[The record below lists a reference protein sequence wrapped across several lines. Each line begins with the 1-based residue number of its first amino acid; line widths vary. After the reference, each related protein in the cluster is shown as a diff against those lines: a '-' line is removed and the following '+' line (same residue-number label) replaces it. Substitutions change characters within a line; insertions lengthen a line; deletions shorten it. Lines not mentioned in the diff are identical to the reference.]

1 MTIDPT
7 SLSRLGPRS
16 HTWTSTLRTAQSV
29 MSEFDPKDKREWLGS
44 MGLQDKR
51 TTQKLTHDWSQPSR
65 GQCGGK
71 LGRDVGGQV
80 GWSNTP
86 LPPLQNWQSH
96 KDEIPV
102 IFYLMVN
109 PSFTTSSPF
118 ILIFWMYK
126 NLGSSGR
133 LEARENVLLLI
144 LLPVFD
150 NELFIVLLYVP
161 YSL

>member
-86 LPPLQNWQSH
+86 PSPFTKLTISQGWNTGNFLFNGQP
-96 KDEIPV
+96 
-102 IFYLMVN
+102 IFYDIKSLYFNFLNVQKFGEFRTFG
-109 PSFTTSSPF
+109 STGERSLADIITS
-118 ILIFWMYK
+118 I
-126 NLGSSGR
+126 R
-133 LEARENVLLLI
+133 
-144 LLPVFD
+144 
-150 NELFIVLLYVP
+150 
-161 YSL
+161 